1 MRQTDFRVGDCDRA
15 CHQGSSPICPWT
27 QALITLI
34 FFSPSD
40 YSGSGGRSGGNSY
53 GSSGSSYNTGSHGGY
68 GGGSGGSSSYQG
80 KQGGPGEQVARREV
94 GRSFRG
100 TELDRS
106 RATVRGA
113 IWQLLLVSLGGW
125 TWALATPTAQS
136 SQRPQV
142 AQLLNVGTN
151 LKSHLCQRD

>member
-1 MRQTDFRVGDCDRA
+1 MVVEVAVAGTAMAPVG
-15 CHQGSSPICPWT
+15 HPTT
-27 QALITLI
+27 QAHMGVTAEVLGAALHTKANKVGLE
-34 FFSPSD
+34 SKWP
-40 YSGSGGRSGGNSY
+40 GGRW
-53 GSSGSSYNTGSHGGY
+53 
-68 GGGSGGSSSYQG
+68 
-80 KQGGPGEQVARREV
+80 

-151 LKSHLCQRD
+151 LKSHLCVRTELWDPYLWSVSQHLT